1 MLSFLFIVVLG
12 FGAGILTGI
21 MGVGGGVVMV
31 PMMVLLLGVSQHLA
45 QGISMLVIIPTVMVA
60 ILKLRNSNLFEYRT
74 ALLLAAGS
82 IVGSLLSS
90 NMVQLIDGVILKRIF
105 GVLVVYSSIRM
116 ILPAK
121 AKKGTHVTL
130 DLPPFSG
137 ILLMS

>member
-12 FGAGILTGI
+12 FGTGILTGI

-60 ILKLRNSNLFEYRT
+60 ILKLRNSNLFEFRT

-90 NMVQLIDGVILKRIF
+90 NVVQLIDGVILKRIF

-121 AKKGTHVTL
+121 AKKESK
-130 DLPPFSG
+130 P
-137 ILLMS
+137 

>member
-60 ILKLRNSNLFEYRT
+60 ILKLRNSNLFEFRT

-82 IVGSLLSS
+82 IAGSLLSS

-121 AKKGTHVTL
+121 AKKESK
-130 DLPPFSG
+130 P
-137 ILLMS
+137 

>member
-82 IVGSLLSS
+82 IAGSLLSS
-90 NMVQLIDGVILKRIF
+90 NIVQLIDGMVLKRIF

-121 AKKGTHVTL
+121 AKKESK
-130 DLPPFSG
+130 P
-137 ILLMS
+137 

>member
-121 AKKGTHVTL
+121 AKNESK
-130 DLPPFSG
+130 S
-137 ILLMS
+137 

>member
-60 ILKLRNSNLFEYRT
+60 ILKLRNSNLFEFRT

-121 AKKGTHVTL
+121 AKKESK
-130 DLPPFSG
+130 P
-137 ILLMS
+137 

>member
-60 ILKLRNSNLFEYRT
+60 ILKLRKSNLFEYRT

-121 AKKGTHVTL
+121 AKKESK
-130 DLPPFSG
+130 P
-137 ILLMS
+137 

>member
-82 IVGSLLSS
+82 IAGSLLSS
-90 NMVQLIDGVILKRIF
+90 NIVQLIDGMVLKRIF

-121 AKKGTHVTL
+121 AKNESK
-130 DLPPFSG
+130 S
-137 ILLMS
+137 

>member
-90 NMVQLIDGVILKRIF
+90 NMVQLIDGLILKRIF

-121 AKKGTHVTL
+121 AKKESK
-130 DLPPFSG
+130 P
-137 ILLMS
+137 

>member
-1 MLSFLFIVVLG
+1 MPSFLFIVVLG

-121 AKKGTHVTL
+121 AKK
-130 DLPPFSG
+130 DSKP
-137 ILLMS
+137 

>member
-12 FGAGILTGI
+12 FGTGILTGI

-90 NMVQLIDGVILKRIF
+90 NVVQLIDGVILKRIF

-121 AKKGTHVTL
+121 AKKESK
-130 DLPPFSG
+130 P
-137 ILLMS
+137 

>member
-12 FGAGILTGI
+12 FGTGILTGI

-60 ILKLRNSNLFEYRT
+60 ILKLRNSNLFEFRT

-121 AKKGTHVTL
+121 AKKESK
-130 DLPPFSG
+130 P
-137 ILLMS
+137 